1 MKLILLAGKSNII
14 QLNLYFLRRF
24 RLFSKK
30 NRVLASSKLIIPQ
43 CSLLK
48 CQYFPLKLFDAKT
61 NYIDVGELDLHGIH
75 RVIVGGESGPKARP
89 MRPEW
94 AMSVQRQCTQQ
105 HYSYPGAIRE
115 QNRLLMK
122 IRGYMY
128 ILECADGSY
137 YTGSTK
143 DMERRLAQHQA
154 GEGANH
160 TRKRLPVKLVY
171 FETFS
176 RIDKAFYRE
185 KQVQGWSRKK
195 KEALINSQFEEL
207 HRLAECRNETHYKN
221 R

>member
-1 MKLILLAGKSNII
+1 
-14 QLNLYFLRRF
+14 
-24 RLFSKK
+24 
-30 NRVLASSKLIIPQ
+30 
-43 CSLLK
+43 
-48 CQYFPLKLFDAKT
+48 
-61 NYIDVGELDLHGIH
+61 
-75 RVIVGGESGPKARP
+75 
-89 MRPEW
+89 
-94 AMSVQRQCTQQ
+94 
-105 HYSYPGAIRE
+105 
-115 QNRLLMK
+115 
-122 IRGYMY
+122 MY

-176 RIDKAFYRE
+176 RIDHAFYRE

>member
-1 MKLILLAGKSNII
+1 M
-14 QLNLYFLRRF
+14 
-24 RLFSKK
+24 
-30 NRVLASSKLIIPQ
+30 
-43 CSLLK
+43 
-48 CQYFPLKLFDAKT
+48 
-61 NYIDVGELDLHGIH
+61 DLHGIH